1 MSPLEFTTVVV
12 AFAVYVWLVSQAGK
26 QATDRTV
33 FARPAAVA
41 GGVLTIVAAL
51 LPWATFVLNDGPY
64 PAKST
69 LQFFDAP
76 FELGGFRAHL
86 ALFGIVALVFTFVRI
101 PGRNRAIRGLGW
113 GVGVISLVNVLFI
126 AINGGGIGA
135 VTAAEGSTAF
145 AGFLGLIAGVLL
157 VAAGS
162 AGGIEPIPQWP
173 TKLPTAVAFLVLLL
187 SFAGLLWVVAETL
200 TSGGLGG
207 PSSPYAGPEFLSYLG
222 FLVGLLGALYGIGLL
237 RWISTL
243 SEQHRVFSMI
253 VLLLCAVALPF
264 TDAGTDYWMTVAVN
278 IGVYAATAI
287 GLNIVVGLAGLLDI
301 GYVAFLGIGA
311 FVAAQLSGAASAKL
325 AGPIGEVPFIIVLVI
340 CAVVAGIFGA
350 IVGSPTLRVRGDYL
364 AIVTLAF
371 GEIFRKSAQENIGGL
386 TGGANAVPNI
396 PPISLFDQPF
406 NEPISAGGVV
416 LPSGVLYYFLIVLLI
431 AVVMLVFANLK
442 DSRIGRAWMAIRED
456 EDAARAM
463 GIKTGKAKI
472 LAFLV
477 GATLAG
483 MAGAVFAHKTS
494 TVAYDSF
501 QFLESVT
508 LLAAVVLGG
517 MGTIPGAVLGAS
529 LLFVLPEKLREFNEY
544 RLMMFGLALV
554 LIMRFRPQ
562 GLVPDRVRRA
572 EFAGETATGESIEQV
587 QEKAVVEHEQELAEA
602 ETGPGPAAPAGG
614 GEGRARP

>member
-1 MSPLEFTTVVV
+1 VSPWEFGTFVLG
-12 AFAVYVWLVSQAGK
+12 FGIYFLLVHQAGK
-26 QATDRTV
+26 FAADRTV
-33 FARPAAVA
+33 LTQPALLA
-41 GGVLTIVAAL
+41 GGVLAVVAGL
-51 LPWATFVLNDGPY
+51 MPWATFVLNDGPY
-64 PAKST
+64 PAKAT

-76 FELGGFRAHL
+76 FELESFRMHV
-86 ALFGIVALVFTFVRI
+86 ALFGIAAIILNYVPL
-101 PGRNRAIRGLGW
+101 PGRHRAVRSLGW
-113 GVGVISLVNVLFI
+113 GVGVISIVNLLLI
-126 AINGGGIGA
+126 AIRGGGLGA
-135 VTAAEGSTAF
+135 VTTGDGTVAL
-145 AGFLGLIAGVLL
+145 AGFIGIAGGVLL
-157 VAAGS
+157 VVAGS
-162 AGGIEPIPQWP
+162 SAVIEPIPLWS
-173 TKLPTAVAFLVLLL
+173 TKIPRLAAYLVLLV
-187 SFAGLLWVVAETL
+187 SFAGLLWIVTDTL

-207 PSSPYAGPEFLSYLG
+207 PANPYAGPEFLSYLG
-222 FLVGLLGALYGIGLL
+222 FLVGLLGGLQAIGLL
-237 RWISTL
+237 KWVSTI
-243 SEQHRVFSMI
+243 SEQHRVFSI
-253 VLLLCAVALPF
+253 VVLLLCAAALPF
-264 TDAGTDYWMTVAVN
+264 TEAGSDYWMTVAVN

-311 FVAAQLSGAASAKL
+311 FVAANLSGAAAAKFS
-325 AGPIGEVPFIIVLVI
+325 GSIGEVPFILVLVI

-386 TGGANAVPNI
+386 TGGSNAIPNI
-396 PPISLFDQPF
+396 PPVSVGGQPF
-406 NEPISAGGVV
+406 NEPISVFDTR
-416 LPSGVLYYFLIVLLI
+416 LPSGVLYYFFIVVLI
-431 AVVMLVFANLK
+431 ALVMLVFANLK
-442 DSRIGRAWMAIRED
+442 NSRMGRAWIAIRED

-483 MAGAVFAHKTS
+483 FAGAVFAHKTS

-529 LLFVLPEKLREFNEY
+529 LLFVLPEKLREFSDY
-544 RLMMFGLALV
+544 RLLMFGLALV

-572 EFAGETATGESIEQV
+572 EFAGETETGVPIDEVLEQ
-587 QEKAVVEHEQELAEA
+587 AVVEQELAEA
-602 ETGPGPAAPAGG
+602 KHAAPTKPS
-614 GEGRARP
+614 EGRK